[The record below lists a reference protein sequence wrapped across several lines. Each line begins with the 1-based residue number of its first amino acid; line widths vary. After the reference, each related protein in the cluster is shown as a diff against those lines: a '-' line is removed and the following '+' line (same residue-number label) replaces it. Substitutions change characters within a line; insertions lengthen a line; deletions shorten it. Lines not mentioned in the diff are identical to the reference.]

1 MASPAE
7 VVQSTFSLA
16 QNYAAAATVQLNSF
30 VNALNSSIY
39 TPPTV
44 SVTWETLAAPTIPSA
59 PAKPTL
65 PAINFVAPGSTPTAM
80 NETIPELTIPDF
92 TDIPPELSLP
102 AAPTVSYGVVP
113 SVPSIGEVTVPDAPT
128 ITTPALPTYLT
139 INTVAF
145 GGVDLREEWLSALET
160 APTLELAEPT
170 PYSYALG
177 AEYASTLLDA
187 LKTKLAD
194 RMNGGTGL
202 PAAVEQAIWDRARSR
217 EAAAAQSN
225 IDEIARTGEALGFR
239 LPPGV
244 VVAQTR
250 QAQQDYYDKLS
261 SLSRDVAI
269 KQAELEQSN
278 LKDTIAAGMQLE
290 GQLIDYSLKLEQL
303 SFENARAYAENAIQ
317 LHNATVEKYRAL
329 LEGYQAYA
337 SVYKTIIDGQLAKV
351 EVYKAQLQ
359 AEQTKAEINNT
370 LVQQYKAQIDASMA
384 QVEIFRAQVSA
395 AQTLVE
401 LEQAKI
407 GAASEQIRAYVATV
421 NAETSKVEAYK
432 ASVQAEATKT
442 EVYKIRADVYASRV
456 NAVAER
462 SRALVSRY
470 SALASAKAAEWEG
483 YRSQVQAESTRIDAL
498 AKQSGALLDSF
509 RAELAANQATA
520 QMQTTVWESNMK
532 QYEAGV
538 NVAMQAARINN
549 DATIQTNNARLDA
562 AKAGTQVFAQLT
574 ASAYSMM
581 HTSAGVSG
589 SSSTGV
595 GYSYSGAVTGS
606 VAPITAI

>member
-30 VNALNSSIY
+30 VTALNSSIY

-44 SVTWETLAAPTIPSA
+44 SVTWETLAAPTLPGV
-59 PAKPTL
+59 PTKPTL
-65 PAINFVAPGSTPTAM
+65 PTISFVAPGSTPTAL
-80 NETIPELTIPDF
+80 NETIPELSIPDF

-102 AAPTVSYGVVP
+102 AAPTVSYGAVP
-113 SVPSIGEVTVPDAPT
+113 TVPSIGTVTVPDAPT

-145 GGVDLREEWLSALET
+145 GGVDLREDWLTSLET

-187 LKTKLAD
+187 LKSKLTD
-194 RMNGGTGL
+194 RLNGGTGL

-217 EAAAAQSN
+217 EAATAQAN
-225 IDEIARTGEALGFR
+225 IDEIARNGEALGFR

-244 VVAQTR
+244 VAAQTR

-261 SLSRDVAI
+261 SFSRDVAI

-290 GQLIDYSLKLEQL
+290 GQLIDYSFKLEQL

-317 LHNATVEKYRAL
+317 LHNAAVEKFRAL

-337 SVYKTIIDGQLAKV
+337 SVYKAIIDGQLAKV

-370 LVQQYKAQIDASMA
+370 LVQQYKAQVDASMS

-483 YRSQVQAESTRIDAL
+483 YRAQVQAESSRIDAL
-498 AKQSGALLDSF
+498 AKQSDALLDGF
-509 RAELAANQATA
+509 RAELAANQAAA
-520 QMQTTVWESNMK
+520 QMHTTVWESNMK
-532 QYEAGV
+532 QYEAGMQV
-538 NVAMQAARINN
+538 SMQAARINN
-549 DATIQTNNARLDA
+549 DAVIQTNNARLDA
-562 AKAGTQVFAQLT
+562 AKAGTQVFAQLA

-595 GYSYSGAVTGS
+595 SYGYSGS
-606 VAPITAI
+606 VNARVSPVTSV